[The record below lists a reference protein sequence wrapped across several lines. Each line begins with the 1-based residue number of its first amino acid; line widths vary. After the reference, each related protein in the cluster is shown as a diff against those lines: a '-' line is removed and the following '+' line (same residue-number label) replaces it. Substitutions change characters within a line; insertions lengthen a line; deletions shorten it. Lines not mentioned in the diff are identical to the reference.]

1 MQDCEEIES
10 NRLIVREEKGKKITL
25 LNQQKEYIKVVEVD
39 GCEIVEGN
47 RCDWLFVKITD
58 ENDNNEIFVEL
69 KGSDIKHAC
78 LQLETTIRKLTQDLR
93 KEKFAIVV
101 CSRVAP
107 SIKTTKQLYQARFKK
122 HLNSTL
128 IFRENQCCFDLSKLK
143 EIDCSRI

>member
-25 LNQQKEYIKVVEVD
+25 LNQQKDDVKVVEVD

-47 RCDWLFVKITD
+47 RCDWLFVKIAD
-58 ENDNNEIFVEL
+58 ENDNDEIFVEL

-78 LQLETTIRKLTQDLR
+78 LQIEKSIPQLTKNANKL
-93 KEKFAIVV
+93 KHAIVV
-101 CSRVAP
+101 CSKVSP
-107 SIKTTKQLYQARFKK
+107 SINTTIQILKAKFKK
-122 HLNSTL
+122 HLKATL
-128 IFRENQCCFDLSKLK
+128 IIRQTQCCFDLSKLK